1 MYGASN
7 CWLLCTIQGHE
18 SQLILCLV
26 WKGYIKKRDCVIEVC
41 LFCFPKYLILF
52 VKLKCVTAKFA
63 SSLQTNIS
71 PVYSKA
77 QTIKINFPY
86 KGKSIAHCF
95 DFLQL
100 ILSFGFISSVW
111 IVWHSIG
118 LWEDFFSLESQN
130 QVCPLL
136 EISWRLV
143 LSSFQLEITFFL

>member
-1 MYGASN
+1 MPVTVDYFVRFRGMSPS
-7 CWLLCTIQGHE
+7 WFY
-18 SQLILCLV
+18 V
-26 WKGYIKKRDCVIEVC
+26 WSEKGTLKKGIVFNIEVC

-63 SSLQTNIS
+63 SSSQTNIS

-111 IVWHSIG
+111 IAWHSIG